1 MLAAE
6 KCKWSY
12 PLCMSQNDQSIDKSV
27 SCEEA
32 KSVKKLKIKTKSLQ
46 LMLFQISMLKHP
58 MFLQNKTTYL
68 SKFSKRERKRCND
81 IITQH

>member
-58 MFLQNKTTYL
+58 MFLQNK
-68 SKFSKRERKRCND
+68 KQNHIFKQIFQKRKK
-81 IITQH
+81 TM